1 MYLPTNIPL
10 KPSSVP
16 PNLRFEINDAE
27 DDWVFPQK
35 FDYIHGRALL
45 SCFKNPKQ
53 VINQTFSSLVPGGYL
68 ELQDVGC
75 PFKYI
80 GPPPTNSPFY
90 RWNNLCVEGSTKLGR
105 PWTNVQYYKRWME
118 EIGFEDVVEETFYWP
133 CGTWAKGKY
142 FKQIGAI
149 VRQNFLNGAEGMS
162 LKVIG
167 SLGWTAEQIRELVVE
182 VKKDMQDPN
191 ITSYTDV

>member
-1 MYLPTNIPL
+1 
-10 KPSSVP
+10 
-16 PNLRFEINDAE
+16 
-27 DDWVFPQK
+27 
-35 FDYIHGRALL
+35 
-45 SCFKNPKQ
+45 
-53 VINQTFSSLVPGGYL
+53 
-68 ELQDVGC
+68 
-75 PFKYI
+75 
-80 GPPPTNSPFY
+80 
-90 RWNNLCVEGSTKLGR
+90 
-105 PWTNVQYYKRWME
+105 VQYYKRWME